1 MAGKLRGFFGG
12 LERRKRKLPL
22 APQKEFSFL
31 IFFFS
36 SLCGKTRC
44 RWKCHFWPRGK
55 IKTMVYDT
63 REIFIRQAWENRE
76 FETNPWGHL
85 EKRKHKKSVH
95 SSCLIISRDY
105 KCYKGCTRFSR
116 LQLPFS
122 RIMTLEEEENEWI
135 LPLLF
140 PFFPLS
146 LSPSTQFPPCL
157 LPPNFIRG
165 RERRKG
171 GGKLIL
177 RFDYWA
183 IHSYGERG
191 LP

>member
-1 MAGKLRGFFGG
+1 MGKLGAGESVTFDPGG
-12 LERRKRKLPL
+12 KSKQWYMTQEKSLYDRRERIGNSKQTLEV
-22 APQKEFSFL
+22 
-31 IFFFS
+31 I
-36 SLCGKTRC
+36 
-44 RWKCHFWPRGK
+44 WK
-55 IKTMVYDT
+55 
-63 REIFIRQAWENRE
+63 
-76 FETNPWGHL
+76 
-85 EKRKHKKSVH
+85 KRKHKKSVH
-95 SSCLIISRDY
+95 FSCLIISRDY